1 MYRAGV
7 RREVSARH
15 GACLLGSPPL
25 GRLVRIPSGSQG
37 GSRARMR
44 SPSRYLSRTS
54 GRLRLRVQNRRTPH
68 EAGDCGR
75 AGRARCPCPRDVRFP
90 LNAGGVK
97 QCQYRD
103 ASSSVNGGKC
113 ARELRTFN
121 AALCRNR
128 RQGVSGLGPETRAR
142 AVRANGG
149 GTRKG
154 VGARIGAGPETS
166 GRFQILSCYLG
177 RTLRQSRQIGPVP
190 AVRII
195 GKNPQSSSSTSDLAM
210 KWT

>member
-1 MYRAGV
+1 MGLACWEAPHWGGLFAFPPGAKAGAV
-7 RREVSARH
+7 PVCA
-15 GACLLGSPPL
+15 L
-25 GRLVRIPSGSQG
+25 
-37 GSRARMR
+37 
-44 SPSRYLSRTS
+44 PSRYLSRVS

-90 LNAGGVK
+90 LNTGGVK
-97 QCQYRD
+97 RCQYRD
-103 ASSSVNGGKC
+103 ASSRVNGGKC
-113 ARELRTFN
+113 A
-121 AALCRNR
+121 
-128 RQGVSGLGPETRAR
+128 QGWFAPTA
-142 AVRANGG
+142 G
-149 GTRKG
+149 GTQKG
-154 VGARIGAGPETS
+154 VGAGPETS